1 MSLYDKMGRR
11 DIVRTE
17 MMRQEIRLQNEE
29 QSLVERWKAYEDR
42 WKLLLTSNNPLSFH
56 NIPGPTQNAPFDVHD
71 LTLAAISDFL
81 MASLRVR
88 NNTVTKKE
96 RIRVSLLRWHP
107 DKISSVWARVI
118 KSDKEAVREGI
129 GAVFTCLKTLQDEE
143 KAS

>member
-1 MSLYDKMGRR
+1 
-11 DIVRTE
+11 
-17 MMRQEIRLQNEE
+17 MRQEIRLQNEE

-42 WKLLLTSNNPLSFH
+42 WKLLLASNNPLSFH
-56 NIPGPTQNAPFDVHD
+56 DIPWPTEDAPFDVHD

-81 MASLRVR
+81 LASLRVR
-88 NNTVTKKE
+88 KNTVTKKE

-118 KSDKEAVREGI
+118 ESDKETVREGI